1 MSRTSIVE
9 RDTSTIS
16 EYLISVS
23 ITSGLVRGVAE
34 VGNNRRTRDGW
45 IKSTNVNVN
54 GEGGKVGE
62 SKPAAFQTYGRSCS
76 KSFST
81 KTSSCV
87 NHSLSYK

>member
-62 SKPAAFQTYGRSCS
+62 SKSAGPMVEKVGPMVEAAVKVFQR
-76 KSFST
+76 K
-81 KTSSCV
+81 
-87 NHSLSYK
+87 L